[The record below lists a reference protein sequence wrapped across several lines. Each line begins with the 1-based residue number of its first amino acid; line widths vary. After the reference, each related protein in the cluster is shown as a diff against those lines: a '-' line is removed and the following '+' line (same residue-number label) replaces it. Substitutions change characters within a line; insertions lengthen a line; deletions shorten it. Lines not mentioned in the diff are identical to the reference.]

1 MIKKTYP
8 ITIAYQFDPT
18 RKNAKYT
25 IDGVHY
31 MNHGDFC
38 EILAKDALGYE
49 AKKDANTAFNMGA
62 DIPELNASVKSIRC
76 GLTDMKL
83 GNDPKIWWNR
93 FWAMADPTQIAI
105 WVCEHDGEV
114 DLWFMSHEEFKEFC
128 KEFAKWD
135 GYCNKYRISTCANK
149 TNAWL
154 EKKIEG

>member
-1 MIKKTYP
+1 MIKRTY
-8 ITIAYQFDPT
+8 TNTLSFRFDAD

-25 IDGVHY
+25 LDGERY
-31 MNHGDFC
+31 MNHGEFC
-38 EILAKDALGYE
+38 EILAKHCLGYE
-49 AKKDANTAFNMGA
+49 AKKDANTAFNAGA
-62 DIPELNASVKSIRC
+62 DIPELNASVKSINC

-83 GNDPKIWWNR
+83 GSDAEIWWNR
-93 FWAMADPTQIAI
+93 YWAMCDASQIVI

-135 GYCNKYRISTCANK
+135 SHCEKYRIKTCSNK

-154 EKKIEG
+154 EARL